1 MTTSLPSDKQVA
13 MYWNVASGVEN
24 CSVGAVSALAARALA
39 MSKKIEAMKL
49 PQRAELNPPTHL
61 PLV

>member
-1 MTTSLPSDKQVA
+1 
-13 MYWNVASGVEN
+13 
-24 CSVGAVSALAARALA
+24 VSALAARALA